1 MRELFTVSLLWRK
14 MKRIET
20 DEILAES
27 SMIVI
32 EDFVFVGCC
41 IGSEGKDVVS
51 QMEAAFDELERRLKK
66 VDLGLGQVV
75 KMDCLFKDIND
86 LNLLP
91 EVIKK
96 KFGNK
101 YPVRKAYETKFIREG
116 ILFQVDALAYH
127 GTF

>member
-75 KMDCLFKDIND
+75 KMDCLFND

-127 GTF
+127 GNF

>member
-27 SMIVI
+27 SMNVI

-75 KMDCLFKDIND
+75 KMDCLFKDINY

-91 EVIKK
+91 EVIKR

-101 YPVRKAYETKFIREG
+101 YPVRKAYETDFIREG

-127 GTF
+127 GNF

>member
-1 MRELFTVSLLWRK
+1 

-51 QMEAAFDELERRLKK
+51 QMETAFDELERRLKK
-66 VDLGLGQVV
+66 VDLGLEQVV

-101 YPVRKAYETKFIREG
+101 HPVRKAYETKFIREG

-127 GTF
+127 GNF